1 MRPEHPDDATGT
13 IGIIA
18 GGGEVPGRL
27 IEALRSQ
34 GRRFFIIALEGQA
47 DPETIAG
54 LPHLV
59 VRIGAVGTT
68 LDALRKAGA
77 SDIVLAGAVRRPSL
91 TELRPDWTATRL
103 IAKMGPK
110 VFAGGDDGLLH
121 ALVTVLEGEGF
132 RVLRAD
138 SLLQG
143 LLASSGVLGSHT
155 PDDDARADI
164 ARGTEILQAMGRL
177 DIGQAVVIQQ
187 GLCLGV
193 EAIEGTDA
201 LLRRVAGHRR
211 DGKGGVLVK
220 LRKPGQDERVDL
232 PTIGVATV
240 EAAAAAG
247 LRGIAIDA
255 GGTWLVDRPGVIA
268 AADRLGLF
276 VIGLDI
282 PA

>member
-1 MRPEHPDDATGT
+1 MPPEHPNDATGT

>member
-1 MRPEHPDDATGT
+1 MPPEHDDDATGT

-34 GRRFFIIALEGQA
+34 NRRFFIIALEGQA

-77 SDIVLAGAVRRPSL
+77 RDIVLAGAVRRPSL

-110 VFAGGDDGLLH
+110 VFAGGDDALLH

-143 LLASSGVLGSHT
+143 LLASSGVLGSHA

-164 ARGTEILQAMGRL
+164 GRGTEILQAMGRL

-201 LLRRVAGHRR
+201 LLRRVAGLRR
-211 DGKGGVLVK
+211 DGKGGVLIK

-255 GGTWLVDRPGVIA
+255 GGTWLVDRPGVIE